1 MEAKVRQQINE
12 IRQKHGLEPLKANDE
27 LAKVARAYSQ
37 EMAQKNFFSHID
49 PEGTN
54 PAKRVSAS
62 GLPYWIVAENLFMS
76 TNAPQP
82 VPLAVK
88 GWMASPGHRE
98 NILRSGVTET
108 GVGVWRE
115 GTTYY
120 ITQLFLRP
128 R

>member
-1 MEAKVRQQINE
+1 VRQQINK
-12 IRQKHGLEPLKANDE
+12 IRQEHGLEPLEANDA
-27 LAKVARAYSQ
+27 LAKVARAYSR

-49 PEGTN
+49 SEGTN

-62 GLPYWIVAENLFMS
+62 GISYWIVAENLFMS
-76 TNAPQP
+76 TNALQP
-82 VPLAVK
+82 VSLAVK
-88 GWMASPGHRE
+88 GWMASPGHQQ